1 MSTPYQP
8 QGPSAI
14 LQDLLNLG
22 VLRVDKTNAR
32 ILLPDGT
39 DLQIT
44 VPGALKLLG
53 KVIVNNNA
61 AASYNVPANTGYV
74 AFTGTQQAS
83 LTINFPAAAAAID
96 GEIIAVFS
104 QAAVGT
110 ALTLASIGATF
121 VGAPATLT
129 AGQVIRFIYNHATT
143 QWLPI

>member
-39 DLQIT
+39 DLPIT

-53 KVIVNNNA
+53 K
-61 AASYNVPANTGYV
+61 
-74 AFTGTQQAS
+74 
-83 LTINFPAAAAAID
+83 
-96 GEIIAVFS
+96 
-104 QAAVGT
+104 
-110 ALTLASIGATF
+110 
-121 VGAPATLT
+121 
-129 AGQVIRFIYNHATT
+129 VIRFIYNHATT
-143 QWLPI
+143 QWLPA